1 MIMATEMVEVFQNT
15 IIDNK
20 TAGTAIVSYF
30 ITEEE
35 TKDTEYN
42 PYTSSIYIHDN
53 IYRRSTMIPTL
64 DHDIGILLFFHF
76 FRDIP
81 DIIYDGMPDPRY
93 VGLNGLCQIQ
103 GGYV

>member
-1 MIMATEMVEVFQNT
+1 MIMATEIVEVFQNT

-30 ITEEE
+30 ITGEE

-64 DHDIGILLFFHF
+64 DHDIGLLLFFHF

-81 DIIYDGMPDPRY
+81 AVSYTHLTLPTILR
-93 VGLNGLCQIQ
+93 V
-103 GGYV
+103 